1 MLKKLIFVLLLGIT
15 FFGGIFVGRK
25 NNLTLV
31 GGNRVSSILSLIQSN
46 YVDALNMD
54 SINEQIIPIV
64 LSQLDPHSSYLPAAE
79 SKAESEVLDG
89 SFEGIGIQFNRLKDT
104 VIVSRVIEG
113 GGSERAGVQAG
124 DRILKADTTSLLGK
138 ELSNERVMKTL
149 KGKGGTVVSLDIL
162 REGKP
167 LTLKVVRGPVPVSSI
182 DASYMI
188 GDKLYVRI
196 NRWGAITHQE
206 FLDAYVQHADKTK
219 GIIIDLR
226 DNSGGY
232 LETAVELTKEFL
244 PKDRLIVYTEGHHYP
259 REDYATRRDG
269 TLKDIPLTVLV
280 NEFSASASEIFAGAI
295 QDHDRGTIIGRRTF
309 GKGLVQ
315 RPFEGADGSMIR
327 LTVARY
333 YTPSGRSIQKKY
345 KTGTD
350 GAAAYAKDLEE
361 RFTHGELYNADSV
374 AVADTTRYYT
384 TGGRIVHGGGGIT
397 PDVFIARDSVGI
409 NSYYL
414 RVAASGTLQR
424 FAFDYADV
432 HRKKLQS
439 FKTADGLHQYLH
451 LMGKKLLYD
460 FVAYAQKHGV
470 EPRSRYI
477 EESSQLLLEQLHAL
491 IADNA
496 SLDSGIY
503 YKFINLRSQELST
516 AISLLDNGKW
526 RPQTT
531 KTTTDEAKAKA
542 KG

>member
-1 MLKKLIFVLLLGIT
+1 MLRKLLFVLSLGIT
-15 FFGGIFVGRK
+15 FFLGLFLGRK
-25 NNLTLV
+25 NNLPLV
-31 GGNRVSSILSLIQSN
+31 GGDRVSHVLSLIQNN

-64 LSQLDPHSSYLPAAE
+64 LSQLDPHSSYLSAAE
-79 SKAESEVLDG
+79 SSIENETLGG

-113 GGSERAGVQAG
+113 GGSSRAGVQAG
-124 DRILKADTTSLLGK
+124 DRILKADTTNLVGK
-138 ELSNERVMKTL
+138 ELSNESVTKAL
-149 KGKGGTVVSLDIL
+149 KGKGGTVVNLAIL

-167 LTLKVVRGPVPVSSI
+167 MSIKVVRGPVPVSSI

-206 FLDAYVQHADKTK
+206 FLDAYIRNADKVK
-219 GIIIDLR
+219 GLIIDLR

-244 PKDRLIVYTEGHHYP
+244 PKDKLIVYTEGRHYP
-259 REDYATRRDG
+259 REDYSTRRDG
-269 TLKDIPLTVLV
+269 TLKDIPLVVLV

-315 RPFEGADGSMIR
+315 RPFEGTDGSMIR

-345 KTGTD
+345 QIGMD

-374 AVADTTRYYT
+374 SVSDSTRYFT
-384 TGGRIVHGGGGIT
+384 SGGRIVHGGGGIT
-397 PDVFIARDSVGI
+397 PDIFIARDSVGI

-414 RVAASGTLQR
+414 RILASGTLQR
-424 FAFDYADV
+424 FAFDYADT

-451 LMGKKLLYD
+451 LVGRRLLYD
-460 FVAYAQKHGV
+460 FVAYAQKQGI
-470 EPRSRYI
+470 EPRGRFI
-477 EESSQLLLEQLHAL
+477 EESSPLLLEQLHAL

-503 YKFINLRSQELST
+503 YKFVNLRSEELNK
-516 AISLLDNGKW
+516 AIKLLDNKQW
-526 RPQTT
+526 RPTGTT
-531 KTTTDEAKAKA
+531 KAQR
-542 KG
+542 